1 MWPEA
6 AFSFSY
12 LTTFRY
18 VDDDG
23 KKHSVTGP
31 QGGSNSETQYK
42 VVYLIKFDS
51 FVKKINALQKML
63 EWSL

>member
-1 MWPEA
+1 MWPDA
-6 AFSFSY
+6 VASFTF

-42 VVYLIKFDS
+42 VVYLIKFEN
-51 FVKKINALQKML
+51 FVKKIGALQKML
-63 EWSL
+63 E

>member
-6 AFSFSY
+6 EFSFSY

-42 VVYLIKFDS
+42 VVYLIQFDS

-63 EWSL
+63 QWSL